1 MQKLRVAQNSFSFG
15 EVSDSLIMRS
25 DAPIYKASAQRL
37 ENLIVMPEGSVKK
50 RTGLKHIHDYSV
62 TYSSTYPEQSHLV
75 KFEFD
80 DNEHYVVSIMHE
92 KIKVFLIDTLGTY
105 VDVDELYLT
114 STLTTDIDGATLPF
128 DREYLKEYTVA
139 QYGDVMIICHP
150 LFAPRQLVRT
160 SLTDFHVETFAFD
173 TRGDE
178 NVVYQPYSTFHGT
191 TVFLDPAATTG
202 SSVAVQVYSKT
213 GTADPDGIDT
223 GTSDSTSPYAFE
235 LNGSLASSGT
245 VTLDVATQVTF
256 TSAANYSA
264 HIFTITGTDQ
274 DGESLT
280 EIVTGPNNTTVYS
293 TKFFKTITSITGIYA
308 ISTNITVGVSEKQA
322 VSYFDITG
330 SKTGSDYLSSK
341 HIGVTLRYSEAEMD
355 IVSVQGS
362 DRATVN
368 ISDELKRRLT
378 VVNPLRTIDTTA
390 TVEVTMINHGFS
402 GGESITI
409 EEASAVGGITATN
422 LNGSRTVGDIIDDNT
437 FTFTAGGNAN
447 DSEDGGGF
455 VKIVTH
461 AATSV
466 WNEQSFSAVRGYPA
480 AVTFHENRL
489 VFGGTLAEPDKLFF
503 SKIGSYYNF
512 STGNAEATDGFD
524 LTAATGEV
532 NQIRYLLS
540 NRDLQVFTATGE
552 LYVPTYLNQSITPTN
567 AQIRKQTPYGC
578 EFVKPLSV
586 DGATV
591 FVQKDGKVVREYL
604 YTDNEDAYS
613 STAISTIA
621 SHLIDAP
628 KYATV
633 VHSGFGLADS
643 FYATTLS
650 NGDLTLFTSNRAEK
664 RAAWSRVTTDGRFGS
679 VVAIHDR
686 LFADV
691 YFDDELHLCEFD
703 TEVGLDQWESIATPD
718 VFYISSYEISEVDGS
733 STGTYTLYTDRD
745 HGKIVGDSIT
755 LTGFTQDF
763 SSHPILSLFITDEIT
778 DLNNQTFTLT
788 AVTAQSMT
796 FTRNLGAASG
806 VTLDIEVYS
815 DANTRR
821 YAYEGSDNEVILS
834 ALPTGKTVNVLWYNA
849 NGQYSD
855 GTITTQTSG
864 SDVVID
870 AFDLTNLHNAA
881 NYTGFYIGRSFTSKL
896 VTNSI
901 DVGIGTG
908 PSIGMP
914 KGLTNVVVDVKSTDS
929 MKVNARPSISS
940 TFTGKKEVK
949 LLGYSRDPKITIEQ
963 DDPLPMQINGL
974 VAEVIV

>member
-25 DAPIYKASAQRL
+25 DAPIYKGSAQRL

-62 TYSSTYPEQSHLV
+62 TYDSSYPEQSQLYNFH
-75 KFEFD
+75 FD
-80 DNEHYVVSIMHE
+80 DNEQYVVSIMHQ
-92 KIKVFLIDTLGTY
+92 KIKVFLIDTAGTY
-105 VDVDELYLT
+105 VNANDLYLT
-114 STLTTDIDGATLPF
+114 ATLTTDVDGNTLPF
-128 DREYLKEYTVA
+128 DKEYLQEYTAA

-160 SLTDFHVETFAFD
+160 SLTTFQVETFAFD

-202 SSVAVQVYSKT
+202 SSVSTQVYSKT
-213 GTADPDGIDT
+213 GTADTDGIA
-223 GTSDSTSPYAFE
+223 TSQSNSTSPFDFT
-235 LNGSLASSGT
+235 LDGTLSSSGT
-245 VTLDVATQVTF
+245 ATF
-256 TSAANYSA
+256 TTGKEISFTSTSNNSADT
-264 HIFTITGTDQ
+264 FTITGTDH
-274 DGESLT
+274 DGESIT
-280 EIVTGPNNTTVYS
+280 EDVTGPNNTTVYA
-293 TKFFKTITSITGIYA
+293 TKFFKTITGITSGSA
-308 ISTNITVGVSEKQA
+308 FTGVSVGISNKE
-322 VSYFDITG
+322 STTYFDITG
-330 SKTGSDYLSSK
+330 SQSGGNYADSK

-355 IVSVQGS
+355 IVSVQSS
-362 DRATVN
+362 DRATVD
-368 ISDELKRRLT
+368 ISDKLKRRLS
-378 VVNPLRTIDTTA
+378 VLNPLRTIDTTD

-402 GGESITI
+402 GDESIII
-409 EEASAVGGITATN
+409 EEASSVGNISASN
-422 LNGSRTVGDIIDDNT
+422 LNGDRTVGDIIDDNT
-437 FTFTAGGNAN
+437 FTFTAGGSAN
-447 DSEDGGGF
+447 TSEDGGGF

-466 WNEQSFSAVRGYPA
+466 WDEQSFSAVRGYPA

-489 VFGGTLAEPDKLFF
+489 VFAGTLSEPDKLFF

-628 KYATV
+628 KYATI

-664 RAAWSRVTTDGRFGS
+664 RAAWTRVTTDGTFGS

-691 YFDDELHLCEFD
+691 YYDNKLHLCEFD
-703 TEVGLDQWESIATPD
+703 TDIGLDKWAGEVYTATSRG
-718 VFYISSYEISEVDGS
+718 VFDSRCFLTNGSTTLRVQLEMTTSE
-733 STGTYTLYTDRD
+733 
-745 HGKIVGDSIT
+745 
-755 LTGFTQDF
+755 LTA
-763 SSHPILSLFITDEIT
+763 ITDEGLVVG
-778 DLNNQTFTLT
+778 DLIYGENFDVGFLDLSPLNGVFHEVTVIGADYIEFNYTMTT
-788 AVTAQSMT
+788 AA
-796 FTRNLGAASG
+796 
-806 VTLDIEVYS
+806 
-815 DANTRR
+815 
-821 YAYEGSDNEVILS
+821 
-834 ALPTGKTVNVLWYNA
+834 
-849 NGQYSD
+849 
-855 GTITTQTSG
+855 TQTSTSLE
-864 SDVVID
+864 SDNGGFQQNRTVSGPYVSGNVVDVIYTED
-870 AFDLTNLHNAA
+870 SISKYESVTLSA
-881 NYTGFYIGRSFTSKL
+881 NYLDAGLLGTSGPDSNSTVYIGKKFTAKL
-896 VTNSI
+896 ETNPI
-901 DVGIGTG
+901 DIGIGTG
-908 PSIGMP
+908 PTVGMP
-914 KGLTNVVVDVKSTDS
+914 KGITNVIVDVKSTES
-929 MKVNARPSISS
+929 MKVNSNVILDES
-940 TFTGKKEVK
+940 FTGKKEVK
-949 LLGYSRDPKITIEQ
+949 ILGYNRDPKITIEQ
-963 DDPLPMQINGL
+963 DSPLPMQVNGL